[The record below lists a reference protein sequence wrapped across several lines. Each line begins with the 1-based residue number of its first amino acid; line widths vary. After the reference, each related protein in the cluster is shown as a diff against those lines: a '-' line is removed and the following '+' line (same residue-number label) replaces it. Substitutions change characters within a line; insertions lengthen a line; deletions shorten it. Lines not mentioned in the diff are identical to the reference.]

1 MLLIQDESHML
12 LMHRL
17 VDLIMFED
25 YFFNYQEMQRQS
37 DTMNEDRIIC
47 RDNVNLHFTVKKKPC
62 FKPREISNGKNCK
75 QIGLAYF
82 SLYVISRGV
91 NLA

>member
-47 RDNVNLHFTVKKKPC
+47 RDNVNLHFTVKKNPVLNPEK
-62 FKPREISNGKNCK
+62 
-75 QIGLAYF
+75 LAM
-82 SLYVISRGV
+82 VRIV
-91 NLA
+91 NKLDWHIFLFM